1 MSICKLGNTGS
12 LLNWCCYSD
21 LIKFCYMCRHLHIHV
36 CTHKCIPLSPSLS
49 PRSCNTCPNIAL
61 IGRHITAFSFT
72 VVHTLHVFYCIGIG
86 MLTRDR
92 KSWFTVSTREHFL
105 GVMYKCVS
113 CVKQRHKN
121 QTRVST
127 REHCSIALS
136 DCMACV
142 HQRQEK
148 PGQGVCE
155 GALCHDG
162 QRLHSVSLHCRG
174 ECHF

>member
-1 MSICKLGNTGS
+1 MSVHTNA
-12 LLNWCCYSD
+12 YPP
-21 LIKFCYMCRHLHIHV
+21 HPHIRPH
-36 CTHKCIPLSPSLS
+36 SPNS
-49 PRSCNTCPNIAL
+49 CPNIAL
-61 IGRHITAFSFT
+61 IGRHITVFSFI
-72 VVHTLHVFYCIGIG
+72 VVCTLRAFCFIGIG
-86 MLTRDR
+86 MLTRDSKR
-92 KSWFTVSTREHFL
+92 WSTVSTREHFL
-105 GVMYKCVS
+105 GVMCKCVS
-113 CVKQRHKN
+113 CVQQRHKN
-121 QTRVST
+121 QKKVST
-127 REHCSIALS
+127 RERCSIALS